1 MIGTVQCPAGGVTRI
16 LVINCGSSSIKYKL
30 YGSELGSSLAA
41 GIIEG
46 VGDREARH
54 RHRVGGRELTVE
66 GEVRDYRQGV
76 ASALEALLEL
86 GSPPALADPA
96 QIVGVGHRVVHG
108 GDRFSE
114 SVVIDRPVIE
124 AIETLATLAPLHNPA
139 NLAGIRAAREVL
151 PQATG
156 VAVFDTAFFSTLP
169 PHAYRY
175 AVPARWWREFGVR
188 RYGFH
193 GISHR
198 YLAERAARLW
208 DKPRPNLVS
217 LHLGAGASAAAVL
230 GGRAVDTSMG
240 MTPLEGLVMGTRSGD
255 IDPAVVFHLME
266 AGVPAS
272 EVRNGLEREGGLL
285 GLSEVS
291 PDLRRITECA
301 RAGDRSARLAMEAF
315 AHRVRRYLG
324 AFLVQVGPC
333 DGVVFSGG
341 IGENSR
347 EVRSL
352 VLEGLGHVGLVLDAV
367 TEPRQGRT
375 VDRGRRESHR
385 HLGDTHRRGVPDR
398 PGHRSAHGRRHRLRA
413 GP

>member
-1 MIGTVQCPAGGVTRI
+1 MRI

-30 YGSELGSSLAA
+30 YGSGLGNSLAA

-46 VGDREARH
+46 VGARQARH
-54 RHRVGGRELTVE
+54 SHRVGDGELAIE

-76 ASALEALLEL
+76 ANALEALLGW
-86 GSPPALADPA
+86 GSPPALTQPA
-96 QIVGVGHRVVHG
+96 EIVGVGHRVVHG

-114 SVVIDRPVIE
+114 SVVIDRSVIE
-124 AIETLATLAPLHNPA
+124 AIETLTTLAPLHNPA
-139 NLAGIRAAREVL
+139 NLAGIRAAGELL
-151 PQATG
+151 PEATG

-175 AVPARWWREFGVR
+175 AVPSRWWRDFGVR

-198 YLAERAARLW
+198 YLAARAATLW
-208 DKPRPNLVS
+208 DKLRPNLVS
-217 LHLGAGASAAAVL
+217 LHLGAGASACAVR

-255 IDPAVVFHLME
+255 IDPAVVFHLLE
-266 AGVPAS
+266 AGLPAS
-272 EVRNGLEREGGLL
+272 EIRNGLEREGGLL

-291 PDLRRITECA
+291 SDLRRVGERA
-301 RAGDRSARLAMEAF
+301 RAGDKAAVLALEAF

-324 AFLVQVGPC
+324 GFLVQAGPC

-341 IGENSR
+341 IGENSH

-352 VLEGLGHVGLVLDAV
+352 VLEGLEHVGLVLDPVRNRGEGERSIAADGSAV
-367 TEPRQGRT
+367 DIWVMPTDE
-375 VDRGRRESHR
+375 ESLIAR
-385 HLGDTHRRGVPDR
+385 DT
-398 PGHRSAHGRRHRLRA
+398 ARLVNSEIA
-413 GP
+413 